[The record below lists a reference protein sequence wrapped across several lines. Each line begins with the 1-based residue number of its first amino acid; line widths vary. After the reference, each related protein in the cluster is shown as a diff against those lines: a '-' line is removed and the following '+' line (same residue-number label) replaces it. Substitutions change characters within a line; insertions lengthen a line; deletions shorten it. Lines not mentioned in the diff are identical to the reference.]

1 VADRSVRVEVE
12 VTTEFVESAD
22 GTRIAFERQGSGP
35 AVILVDGAMCYRA
48 NGPNGPLA
56 ALLARHFTVY
66 TYDRRGRG
74 ESGDTAPYTVD
85 REIDDLRALVK
96 EAGAS
101 VYLYGISSGG
111 ALALEAVNAG
121 LPVRKL
127 ALYEVPYVVDRSR
140 KIIADDYE
148 ATLDSLVAA
157 GKRGAAISLFMTKGI
172 GLPGI
177 VVVMM
182 RLMPA
187 WPKLKAV
194 AHTLPYDTVFTAP
207 LQRGRPLPADRWPGV
222 TVPTAV
228 IAGTRSQGWIQTAM
242 RSLAG
247 VLPTAEHRTLPGQ
260 THIVKPAALAP
271 VLVDFFEGKPF
282 TR

>member
-1 VADRSVRVEVE
+1 M
-12 VTTEFVESAD
+12 TTEFVESAD

-35 AVILVDGAMCYRA
+35 ALILVDGAMCYRA

-56 ALLARHFTVY
+56 TLLARHFTVY

-96 EAGAS
+96 QAGGG
-101 VYLYGISSGG
+101 VHLYGISSGG

-127 ALYEVPYVVDRSR
+127 ALYELPYVVDHSR

-148 ATLDSLVAA
+148 STMDSLVAA
-157 GKRGAAISLFMTKGI
+157 GKRAAAISHFMTKGI
-172 GLPGI
+172 GLPAVFMI
-177 VVVMM
+177 MM

-194 AHTLPYDTVFTAP
+194 AHTLPYDTSFTAP
-207 LQRGRPLPADRWPGV
+207 LQRGKPLPTDRWTGV
-222 TVPTAV
+222 SAPIMV
-228 IAGTRSQGWIQTAM
+228 IAGSRSPAWMQTAM
-242 RSLAG
+242 RALAN
-247 VLPTAEHRTLPGQ
+247 VLPDAKHHTLPGQ

-271 VLVDFFEGKPF
+271 VLVDFFEETP
-282 TR
+282 